1 MLRQELV
8 RTVASRQMQ
17 LVGLPHNVNR
27 VRRVAREVSHS
38 SCQAALVVVYDSL
51 MGIDFTCMQCKEGM
65 ASKET
70 YHAMACGPTL
80 LMRIIG

>member
-38 SCQAALVVVYDSL
+38 SYPAALVVVCDCLKGY
-51 MGIDFTCMQCKEGM
+51 
-65 ASKET
+65 
-70 YHAMACGPTL
+70 
-80 LMRIIG
+80 

>member
-27 VRRVAREVSHS
+27 VRRVAREVRPISARRS
-38 SCQAALVVVYDSL
+38 ACSIPGDL
-51 MGIDFTCMQCKEGM
+51 MNNE
-65 ASKET
+65 
-70 YHAMACGPTL
+70 
-80 LMRIIG
+80 

>member
-27 VRRVAREVSHS
+27 VRRVAREVGLLKNACS
-38 SCQAALVVVYDSL
+38 SLRMFIVSSA
-51 MGIDFTCMQCKEGM
+51 T
-65 ASKET
+65 
-70 YHAMACGPTL
+70 
-80 LMRIIG
+80 R